1 MEESTTQRSVP
12 INERVLVGR
21 YQVGELIGRGGM
33 AEVHAGWD
41 TRLGREVAVKVLRSD
56 LARDPSFLQ
65 RFRREAQS
73 AAGLNHP
80 SIVAVYDS
88 GEDVAVELGGAS
100 IAVPFIVMER
110 VHGRTLRELL
120 HEAGGP
126 LPQKEA
132 CRVVA
137 ATLRALAYSH
147 TNGLVHRDIKP
158 ANVMV
163 TDDGKVKLTDFGI
176 ARAIA
181 DSAATMT
188 NTSVVVG
195 TAQYLSP
202 EQAQGQTIDARADV
216 YAAGCVLYE
225 LLTGRPPF
233 TGDSPL
239 AIAYQHVGQSPQP
252 PSTYN
257 GSLSREV
264 DAVVLHA
271 LAKAPADRYPAAG
284 QFAADLEALVAGRPP
299 SEAALATLPPET
311 PEPAETL
318 TSDAA
323 ATATDAP
330 GAARAAGARAAGGA
344 GADADGSTR
353 IVPAAQD
360 GHTDTLPVVVRAAPT
375 RRRKVQIG
383 LLGLL
388 GIVVVTVLSI
398 LLAQGKI
405 VDVGGV
411 TVPDVRTK
419 TLQEAQDQLTGLGLA
434 ADVRYVANRAAKDT
448 VVRQNPEG
456 GAQAAAGSRVR
467 LDVSSGP
474 GNVQLQ
480 QFAGYQLMV
489 VESTLTDQNLKYTIE
504 RVESFEYGQDTV
516 VGTEPKAGTTVTEG
530 SSVKI
535 LVSNGKVVVPD
546 LRGKTEDVVRD
557 SLRKIT
563 LKFTPEYVDGS
574 GAPGTVT
581 SLDFVGVA
589 VNQGSEVKGK
599 VIRGPIPT
607 VTVTRTY
614 TPPPPTPR
622 PTTPTTGAPT
632 TAPGAQAE

>member
-1 MEESTTQRSVP
+1 MEPTASERSDARLD
-12 INERVLVGR
+12 RVLVGR

-80 SIVAVYDS
+80 GIVAVHDS
-88 GEDVAVELGGAS
+88 GEDSSTELGGAS

-110 VHGRTLRELL
+110 VRGHTLRELL

-126 LPQKEA
+126 LATEEA

-147 TNGLVHRDIKP
+147 ANGLIHRDIKP

-163 TDDGKVKLTDFGI
+163 TTTGEVKLTDFGI

-202 EQAQGQTIDARADV
+202 EQAQGKAIDARADV

-239 AIAYQHVGQSPQP
+239 AIAYQHVGQAPEP
-252 PSTYN
+252 PSTHHA
-257 GSLSREV
+257 GLSREV

-271 LAKAPADRYPAAG
+271 LAKDPADRYGTAG
-284 QFAADLEALVAGRPP
+284 EFAADLEALVASRPP
-299 SEAALATLPPET
+299 SAAALAALPAPEAV
-311 PEPAETL
+311 EP
-318 TSDAA
+318 DPR
-323 ATATDAP
+323 DPAP
-330 GAARAAGARAAGGA
+330 ADAGGPPA
-344 GADADGSTR
+344 GVR
-353 IVPAAQD
+353 PAASD
-360 GHTDTLPVVVRAAPT
+360 SDTDTLPVVGRAPVST
-375 RRRKVQIG
+375 RRKL
-383 LLGLL
+383 LLGLFGAL
-388 GIVVVTVLSI
+388 GVVAVTILGI

-419 TLQEAQDQLTGLGLA
+419 SLQEAQDQLTKLSLA
-434 ADVRYVANRAAKDT
+434 ADVRYVSNRAAKDT

-456 GAQAAAGSRVR
+456 GAQAPSGSRVR

-480 QFAGYQLMV
+480 QFAGYQLTV

-516 VGTEPKAGTTVTEG
+516 VGTDPKAGTTVQEG
-530 SSVKI
+530 STVRI
-535 LVSNGKVVVPD
+535 QVSNGKVVVPD
-546 LRGKTEDVVRD
+546 LRGKSEDVVRD

-563 LKFTPEYVDGS
+563 LKFTPEYVYGG
-574 GAPGTVT
+574 GAPGTVIG
-581 SLDFVGVA
+581 LDFVGVA

-599 VIRGPIPT
+599 VVRGPIPT
-607 VTVTRTY
+607 VTTTVTY
-614 TPPPPTPR
+614 TPPPSPTS
-622 PTTPTTGAPT
+622 TTGPTTGRPAP
-632 TAPGAQAE
+632 PP

>member
-1 MEESTTQRSVP
+1 MDPTAAEGSRPTSD
-12 INERVLVGR
+12 RVLVGR

-80 SIVAVYDS
+80 GIVAVYDS
-88 GEDVAVELGGAS
+88 GEDTLTELGGAPL
-100 IAVPFIVMER
+100 AVPFIVMER
-110 VHGRTLRELL
+110 VHGRTLRDLL
-120 HEAGGP
+120 HAAGGP
-126 LPQKEA
+126 LPPEEA
-132 CRVVA
+132 CRMVA

-147 TNGLVHRDIKP
+147 ANGLIHRDIKP

-163 TDDGKVKLTDFGI
+163 TDDDKVKLTDFGI

-202 EQAQGQTIDARADV
+202 EQAQGKPIDARADV

-225 LLTGRPPF
+225 LVTGRPPF

-239 AIAYQHVGQSPQP
+239 AIAYQHVGQSPEP
-252 PSTYN
+252 PSTYAPD
-257 GSLSREV
+257 LARDL
-264 DAVVLHA
+264 DAVALHA
-271 LAKAPADRYPAAG
+271 LAKDPADRYETAG
-284 QFAADLEALVAGRPP
+284 QFAADLEALVAGRRP
-299 SEAALATLPPET
+299 SAAALAALPAPAVEPA
-311 PEPAETL
+311 PEPALE
-318 TSDAA
+318 AG
-323 ATATDAP
+323 P
-330 GAARAAGARAAGGA
+330 GASGDGTPGRAGP
-344 GADADGSTR
+344 
-353 IVPAAQD
+353 IVPAAHD
-360 GHTDTLPVVVRAAPT
+360 GGTDTLPIVGRSAPS
-375 RRRKVQIG
+375 RRRTAVIAM
-383 LLGLL
+383 LGAL
-388 GIVVVTVLSI
+388 GIVAVTVLGI

-411 TVPDVRTK
+411 TVPDVRTR
-419 TLQEAQDQLTGLGLA
+419 TLQDAQDQLSALGLA
-434 ADVRYVANRAAKDT
+434 ADVRYVANKAAKDT
-448 VVRQNPEG
+448 VIRQNPEG
-456 GAQAAAGSRVR
+456 GTQAPSGSRVR

-480 QFAGYQLMV
+480 QFAGYQLTV
-489 VESTLTDQNLKYTIE
+489 VESALTDANLKYTIE

-516 VGTEPKAGTTVTEG
+516 VGTDPKGGTTVTEG
-530 SSVKI
+530 STVKI

-546 LRGKTEDVVRD
+546 LRGKSEDVVRD

-563 LKFTPEYVDGS
+563 LKFTPEYVYGS

-599 VIRGPIPT
+599 VIRGPNPT
-607 VTVTRTY
+607 VTVTTTV
-614 TPPPPTPR
+614 TPSPPAPPTTSPA
-622 PTTPTTGAPT
+622 PTAPT
-632 TAPGAQAE
+632 TAGPQAQ

>member
-257 GSLSREV
+257 GALPREV

-271 LAKAPADRYPAAG
+271 LAKSPADRYPAAG
-284 QFAADLEALVAGRPP
+284 QFAADLEALVAGRAP

-311 PEPAETL
+311 PEAAQDTEQG
-318 TSDAA
+318 AA
-323 ATATDAP
+323 ATGATDAT
-330 GAARAAGARAAGGA
+330 GS
-344 GADADGSTR
+344 DDDGDGPAR

-388 GIVVVTVLSI
+388 GIVLVTVLSI

-535 LVSNGKVVVPD
+535 FVSNGKVVVPD

-574 GAPGTVT
+574 GTPGTVT

-622 PTTPTTGAPT
+622 PTTPATGGPT
-632 TAPGAQAE
+632 TAPGAREE